1 MFCLVSILTRRGCCS
16 LTHEGQKEVVEE
28 GVNREREG
36 ESPLYMWSESLCLSG
51 SGKKKQPEPEKRQF
65 ELSEFTVWRDTFLLM
80 EIYSK
85 CMNVKLLDVFTN
97 DASFMFSL
105 HLSLYSF
112 WEKRLFSPLLS
123 LFIIFALQMVRA
135 VHAKDCGRRL
145 DAARFS
151 HCCHRHLR

>member
-36 ESPLYMWSESLCLSG
+36 ESSLYMWSESLCLSG

-85 CMNVKLLDVFTN
+85 CMNVKLLDVF
-97 DASFMFSL
+97 
-105 HLSLYSF
+105 Y
-112 WEKRLFSPLLS
+112 K
-123 LFIIFALQMVRA
+123 
-135 VHAKDCGRRL
+135 
-145 DAARFS
+145 
-151 HCCHRHLR
+151 